1 MEDQPR
7 TPAMKLLVEGSTERR
22 VIPELVKAQGSSWPK
37 AEIGSHVPYI
47 DDSGGVANILR
58 AGTLSSEFKATGLER
73 LGVIVD
79 ANGNP
84 SGRWDAIRQR
94 CGSELPDMADLPEQV
109 PEDGFVQQRE
119 DGSWFGVWIMPDN
132 RHQGALEEFLLGLV
146 PDDDAE
152 LMEYARQSVDGARER
167 GASLRDVDVTK
178 SVVHTWL
185 AWQENPGSQLHQA
198 ITRRLLDPQH
208 PQSRPFIS
216 WFSRLFEPSTSAAG
230 VGDTREVCVSG
241 VV

>member
-1 MEDQPR
+1 
-7 TPAMKLLVEGSTERR
+7 MKLLVEGSSELR
-22 VIPELVKAQGSSWPK
+22 VIPELVEAQGISWPES
-37 AEIGSHVPYI
+37 EIGSQVPYI
-47 DDSGGVANILR
+47 DDSGGVANILK
-58 AGTLSSEFKATGLER
+58 AGTLSGEFKASGLQR

-84 SGRWDAIRQR
+84 SGRWDSIRQR

-146 PDDDAE
+146 PDDADE
-152 LMEYARQSVDGARER
+152 LVDYARHCVDGARER
-167 GASLRDVDVTK
+167 GATLRDADVTK

-185 AWQENPGSQLHQA
+185 AWQEQPGPQLHEA
-198 ITRRLLDPQH
+198 VMRRLLDPRH
-208 PQSRPFIS
+208 PQSQQFIS
-216 WFSRLFEPSTSAAG
+216 WFTRLFPLA
-230 VGDTREVCVSG
+230 
-241 VV
+241 

>member
-1 MEDQPR
+1 MAVQPR
-7 TPAMKLLVEGSTERR
+7 TPAMKLLVEGATELRL
-22 VIPELVKAQGSSWPK
+22 IPELLKAQGISWDD
-37 AEIGSHVPYI
+37 AEVGSQVPDI
-47 DDSGGVANILR
+47 RNFGGVTNILKSG
-58 AGTLSSEFKATGLER
+58 ALSVEFKATGLER

-132 RHQGALEEFLLGLV
+132 RHPGALEEFLLGLV
-146 PDDDAE
+146 PDDADE
-152 LMEYARQSVDGARER
+152 LVEYARHCVDGARER
-167 GASLRDVDVTK
+167 GATLRDADVTK

-185 AWQENPGSQLHQA
+185 AWQEAPGPQLHEA
-198 ITRRLLDPQH
+198 VMRRLLDPLH
-208 PQSRPFIS
+208 PQSQRFVS
-216 WFSRLFEPSTSAAG
+216 WFTRLFEPS
-230 VGDTREVCVSG
+230 
-241 VV
+241 